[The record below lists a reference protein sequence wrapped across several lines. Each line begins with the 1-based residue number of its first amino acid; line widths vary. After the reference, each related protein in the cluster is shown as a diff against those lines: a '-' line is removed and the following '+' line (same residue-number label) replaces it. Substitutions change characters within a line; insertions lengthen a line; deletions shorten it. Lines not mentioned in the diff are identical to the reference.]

1 MRRIAVA
8 SFMGLTVLVA
18 VAAVLDP
25 GVLVDRRLEVR
36 SHRDVQANRIVNTGV
51 MRCRYLHLSGLAVRE
66 LVADDAHAVCARVA
80 SSRTATR

>member
-8 SFMGLTVLVA
+8 GFMGLTLLA
-18 VAAVLDP
+18 AGAAVLDP

-36 SHRDVQANRIVNTGV
+36 SHRDVQANRIVNTRL
-51 MRCRYLHLSGLAVRE
+51 MRCRYLHLSGPAMRE
-66 LVADDAHAVCARVA
+66 LVADDADAVCARVA